1 MLACDDTCLGCPMQS
16 SAEAEHKSPDDALA
30 VALKLGEATV
40 QLQLTVGQIKAMT
53 LERMVQIWKVKSQT
67 VVPYSVRSLSP
78 AHEKERGSSSES
90 DAAQ

>member
-1 MLACDDTCLGCPMQS
+1 MQS

-53 LERMVQIWKVKSQT
+53 LEGMVQIWKVN
-67 VVPYSVRSLSP
+67 SP
-78 AHEKERGSSSES
+78 NEVTFVLLCRGKRGRHTCSES
-90 DAAQ
+90 DAA